1 MIGLDL
7 GRLDSNLHLTK
18 DIKNSVLSNN
28 ICMIIIFKDNIIS
41 VLVQIWDLLKFEN

>member
-28 ICMIIIFKDNIIS
+28 ICMKDYIDYNI
-41 VLVQIWDLLKFEN
+41 